1 MSSHLSSSV
10 FSSVL
15 VCPHPSLVCPDAPRV
30 QRLAAGCSW
39 TLRTAGPDAG
49 QPVSLPSYALNTL
62 ADQVCKDLGCGGVY
76 RVDRTPPPPGAA
88 CLRHCT
94 LRGRHLINCTR
105 DAAGRCPAL
114 DQVVCG
120 DQQVRLAGGPDRC
133 AGRVEVWRD
142 GQWGTVCDDQ
152 WDLRDGGVACGQLG
166 CGFALSVTGQGGAFP
181 PGRGPVHLDEL
192 GCSGREPN
200 LWACPAAHNQSDCG
214 HKEDAGVVCSE
225 MRAIRLTGGLDRCS
239 GKVEIHR
246 NGSWGELCDNC
257 WDEDMASMVCSLLN
271 CGETPQKY
279 TAFLPPFSR
288 NEETPFYYYSCGKDQ
303 SLWQCEEHI
312 NHPYYCISSK
322 PSGVICNEAWTRLVP
337 AAAAGPSFPSLEL
350 LSCMVLSV
358 VLLVF
363 LIINTVLCCLY
374 RRRNAFLLQ
383 QTRNNQ
389 SRPSTGRPQ
398 NDHKE
403 AVNLVKVTA
412 HPQHADVPSDPRYL
426 WTQLSSAD
434 SGSVDTD
441 YEQYGPSYDPPV
453 PLSTFRNS
461 QRYKTEVLPLKPSGL
476 DSLCEES
483 PNRPNEAFKNLNGVP
498 EPTYSRVSKISEDS
512 FDSSSTSSGES
523 YENLNANYVNFTPDA
538 GAELGAFSYPPP
550 PEALLLAGAPDG
562 SDDDYSPVSPD

>member
-1 MSSHLSSSV
+1 MSCHLSSSV
-10 FSSVL
+10 FSPV
-15 VCPHPSLVCPDAPRV
+15 LVCPDAPRV

-39 TLRTAGPDAG
+39 TLRTAGLDAG
-49 QPVSLPSYALNTL
+49 QPVSLPSYALDAL

-76 RVDRTPPPPGAA
+76 RVDRTPPTPGAA

-105 DAAGRCPAL
+105 DAAGHCPAL

-133 AGRVEVWRD
+133 AGRVEVWRG

-200 LWACPAAHNQSDCG
+200 LWACPAARNQSDCG

-322 PSGVICNEAWTRLVP
+322 PSGVICNEAWTRLGP
-337 AAAAGPSFPSLEL
+337 AAGAGPSFPSLEL

-383 QTRNNQ
+383 QTRTNQ

-412 HPQHADVPSDPRYL
+412 HPQHADD
-426 WTQLSSAD
+426 
-434 SGSVDTD
+434 
-441 YEQYGPSYDPPV
+441 
-453 PLSTFRNS
+453 S
-461 QRYKTEVLPLKPSGL
+461 QRHKTEVLPLKPSGL
-476 DSLCEES
+476 YSLCEES

-550 PEALLLAGAPDG
+550 PEALLPAGAPDG